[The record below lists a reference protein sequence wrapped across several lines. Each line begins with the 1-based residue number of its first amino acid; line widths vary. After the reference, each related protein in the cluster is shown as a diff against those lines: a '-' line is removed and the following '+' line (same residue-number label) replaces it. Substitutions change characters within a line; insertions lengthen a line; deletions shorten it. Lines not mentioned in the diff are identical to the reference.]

1 MASPEETA
9 RRAHWRA
16 HFDPARPLAE
26 QLDKPWIDMWQ
37 VAHIMGISE
46 ASAYKS
52 AKRFHAAML
61 TGDWAAAAREV
72 PCIVMGR
79 THRVPRTAF
88 ELWWGSA
95 GGAMLAALTERQ
107 DHLVLKEAS

>member
-61 TGDWAAAAREV
+61 AVLKDKAVIDRLADLGFDPVAADGKVFGRLFDRTVDTFAGIARERS
-72 PCIVMGR
+72 I
-79 THRVPRTAF
+79 A
-88 ELWWGSA
+88 A
-95 GGAMLAALTERQ
+95 G
-107 DHLVLKEAS
+107 D